1 MTKNKKFHIVR
12 ITNRGNIDFRQDPH
26 QLLFGTKEL
35 WDIASDKLYK
45 LRDIV
50 QKYIYDNE
58 LGSGNFV
65 PPVVF
70 YNNEPIGYFSYNCR
84 FWRKKYE

>member
-1 MTKNKKFHIVR
+1 MKLGCNFYIVR

-26 QLLFGTKEL
+26 SLVYGTREL
-35 WDIASDKLYK
+35 WDISTKKLSE

-50 QKYIYDNE
+50 KKYIYDNE

-70 YNNEPIGYFSYNCR
+70 HKGEPIGYFSYNCR
-84 FWRKKYE
+84 FWRKNYE